1 MLEGARVNARRMSIG
16 NFSRAVLRSKD
27 WQVFLYELEPYG
39 LAVMGGRTARQDLV
53 QRKVTE
59 FIEECLC
66 EEQGA

>member
-1 MLEGARVNARRMSIG
+1 
-16 NFSRAVLRSKD
+16 
-27 WQVFLYELEPYG
+27 